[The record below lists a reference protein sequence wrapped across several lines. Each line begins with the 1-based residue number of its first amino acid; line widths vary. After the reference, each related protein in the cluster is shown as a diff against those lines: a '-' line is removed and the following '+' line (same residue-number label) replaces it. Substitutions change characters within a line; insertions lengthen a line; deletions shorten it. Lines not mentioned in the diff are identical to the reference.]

1 VGSGRAVGWYIG
13 WIGFLSAIYLVF
25 RAPVADAVVWGVL
38 ALSGVAGMAFGIV
51 RNRPVRRTPWWVLT
65 GGALLL
71 GVGDTTSLVL
81 EALGSPSDIQRL
93 AVDAVYLVMFCAFV
107 GGLLALSRSG
117 VRERDR
123 AGLLDAVT
131 LTVGV
136 GLFVWLFLAEP
147 RLAAAPESTVDVIGA
162 AAYPVGILLLVAFT
176 VRLGWR
182 PRTAALLSAG
192 IYALAIGEASYLSNL
207 FDGRSPIA
215 YTVDVFWIL
224 FYVAWGVAALDPAM
238 ATLGQRRDG
247 RVSGHRPQRLALLSL
262 CALVPSGLL
271 IGMAV
276 YDASRGLLAVG
287 FAGAL
292 MGAMVLVR
300 LFLVL
305 RQQREALARERQVR
319 LAGERMLATT
329 TTGELDAVVREAVAH
344 LLPSTPHRA
353 TLAVGSADGHDA
365 VRRREDPPEALADN
379 AGDHP
384 AVRSFPLVAGDSDRP
399 ALGEL
404 LVAGARQS
412 LDRVEGA
419 LEILAVQ
426 AALAVT
432 RARLTEQI
440 AQRDAEVY
448 FRTLVQH
455 SSDLILIVDDR
466 GTIRYS
472 SPSAEQ
478 TLGPGAAEGG
488 ELVEVVCGDER
499 AGARQILHRLAT
511 GQSVP
516 DHFEWTVM
524 GVAGDRLRM
533 SASWRDLRDDPTV
546 GGFVLTLRD
555 VTEQRRLEAELRYR
569 ADHDPLTGLANRAKF
584 NEEADRAQLGD
595 TLAAV
600 LFVDLDDFK
609 EINDTRGH
617 LAGDQV
623 LKELA
628 ARLARSVGDGDLP
641 ARLGGDEFAVLMR
654 DAVDVSCVD
663 DLARRVVHELGRPI
677 ALGRDRVDVS
687 CSVGAATTDD
697 SLPGCLMRD
706 ADRALYLAKQDGKR
720 QWRRHRR
727 DASTYA

>member
-1 VGSGRAVGWYIG
+1 MGSGRAVGWYTG
-13 WIGFLSAIYLVF
+13 WIGLLTAVYLVV
-25 RAPVADAVVWGVL
+25 RVPIADAALWGVI
-38 ALSGVAGMAFGIV
+38 ALSGVVAMALGIV
-51 RNRPVRRTPWWVLT
+51 RNRPARRRPWLVLT
-65 GGALLL
+65 AGTLLL

-81 EALGSPSDIQRL
+81 RAVGAPRDIQPL
-93 AVDAVYLVMFCAFV
+93 ALDAVYFVMFCAYV
-107 GGLLALSRSG
+107 VGLLALSRSG

-131 LTVGV
+131 LTIGV
-136 GLFVWLFLAEP
+136 GLFVWLFLAAP
-147 RLAAAPESTVDVIGA
+147 RLDAANDSAVDIVGA
-162 AAYPVGILLLVAFT
+162 GAYPIGILLLVAFT

-182 PRTAALLSAG
+182 RPSAALLSAG
-192 IYALAIGEASYLSNL
+192 IYALAIGEFIYLTKL
-207 FDGRSPIA
+207 LDGRSSTA
-215 YTVDVFWIL
+215 SGVDVFWSL
-224 FYVAWGVAALDPAM
+224 FYVAWGAAALHPSM
-238 ATLGQRRDG
+238 ARLGLRREG
-247 RVSGHRPQRLALLSL
+247 SEASNGPQRLALLSS

-276 YDASRGLLAVG
+276 SHHVRDLIVVG
-287 FAGAL
+287 VGGAL

-305 RQQREALARERQVR
+305 RQQRQALARERQVR
-319 LAGERMLATT
+319 RAGARMLAAT
-329 TTGELDAVVREAVAH
+329 TTGELEAVVRDTVAH
-344 LLPSTPHRA
+344 LMPSVPHRA
-353 TLAVGSADGHDA
+353 VLSVDDPPAPAAYPA
-365 VRRREDPPEALADN
+365 VRR
-379 AGDHP
+379 
-384 AVRSFPLVAGDSDRP
+384 FPLVANESDRQ
-399 ALGEL
+399 ALGTL
-404 LVAGARQS
+404 LVAGPRQA
-412 LDRVEGA
+412 LQRVEGA

-426 AALAVT
+426 TALALT

-455 SSDLILIVDDR
+455 SSDLIVIIDER

-472 SPSAEQ
+472 SPSAGQ
-478 TLGPGAAEGG
+478 ALGPRAAEGRQ
-488 ELVEVVCGDER
+488 LIDVVCADER
-499 AGARQILHRLAT
+499 ATAGQVLARLT
-511 GQSVP
+511 GGEAVP
-516 DHFEWTVM
+516 DHFEWTVR
-524 GVAGDRLRM
+524 GAAGAPVRV
-533 SASWRDLRDDPTV
+533 SASWQDLRDDPTV

-569 ADHDPLTGLANRAKF
+569 ADHDPLTGLANRATF

-595 TLAAV
+595 ALAAV

-623 LKELA
+623 LQELA
-628 ARLARSVGDGDLP
+628 ARLAAAVGEGDLP

-654 DAVDVSCVD
+654 DAGDVSRVD
-663 DLARRVVHELGRPI
+663 DLARTVVRELSRPM

-687 CSVGAATTDD
+687 CSVGAATTLD
-697 SLPGCLMRD
+697 SAPGCLMRD

-727 DASTYA
+727 ARTGVRG